1 MKIIGIDP
9 GLQGGIALLED
20 GLIIK
25 LIKMPLAK
33 IETRTKKKV
42 GKMTEA
48 EKKLHKAKKPVYK
61 TKNIINSA
69 EIAKLIKSFNPDMI
83 SIEQQMYL
91 SQAHDRSQGST
102 STGTTGENV
111 GRIFAVCESW
121 QQFWSIELKAKTPSL
136 KRTYPHVWKRY
147 FDIGADKKKAIAKA
161 EELFPHVDLVPPR
174 CREKSDGM
182 AEALLLAVY
191 GSRPSK
197 EGF

>member
-102 STGTTGENV
+102 SV
-111 GRIFAVCESW
+111 
-121 QQFWSIELKAKTPSL
+121 
-136 KRTYPHVWKRY
+136 
-147 FDIGADKKKAIAKA
+147 
-161 EELFPHVDLVPPR
+161 LV
-174 CREKSDGM
+174 
-182 AEALLLAVY
+182 Y
-191 GSRPSK
+191 
-197 EGF
+197 

>member
-9 GLQGGIALLED
+9 GLKGGIAFLED
-20 GLIIK
+20 GLIVK
-25 LIKMPLAK
+25 LVRMPLAK

-61 TKNIINSA
+61 TKNVINSA
-69 EIAKLIKSFNPDMI
+69 EIARLIKSFNPDVI

-121 QQFWSIELKAKTPSL
+121 QQFWSVELKAKTPSL

-147 FDIGADKKKAIAKA
+147 FDIGADKKEAIAKA
-161 EELFPHVDLVPPR
+161 EELFPHVNLVPPR
-174 CREKSDGM
+174 CREKQDGL

>member
-69 EIAKLIKSFNPDMI
+69 EIARLIKSFNPDII

-147 FDIGADKKKAIAKA
+147 FDIGADKEAAIAKA
-161 EELFPHVDLVPPR
+161 EELFPHVNLVPPR
-174 CREKSDGM
+174 CRKKQDGL

-191 GSRPSK
+191 GGK
-197 EGF
+197 KQND